1 MELLWILDF
10 LERSVPRMVVAND
23 PRPPSVIM
31 TDAFLGEDGTAAGV
45 GAVLLDHAARPE
57 RFMAA
62 RVPGATLALLQ
73 QETKFVINALE
84 VLPVL
89 FVRRM
94 WANRLL
100 HSRTFIFID
109 NDGARHSLMK
119 AYSKSEAIQKV
130 LRNIVSI
137 QAEAPAYVWYCR
149 VPSHSN
155 IADAPSRGDIS
166 ALVEGGAAQ
175 DVIPEDFWD
184 LAGRRGS
191 GA

>member
-1 MELLWILDF
+1 
-10 LERSVPRMVVAND
+10 MVVAND

-31 TDAFLGEDGTAAGV
+31 TDAFLGDDGAVAGV

-57 RFMAA
+57 RFLAA
-62 RVPGATLALLQ
+62 RVPGAFLALLQ
-73 QETKFVINALE
+73 QDTKFVINALE

-89 FVRRM
+89 FIRRL

-100 HSRTFIFID
+100 HSRAFIFID

-119 AYSKSEAIQKV
+119 AYSKSQSIQKV
-130 LRNIVSI
+130 LKGIVSI

-155 IADAPSRGDIS
+155 IADAPSRGDVS
-166 ALVEGGAAQ
+166 ALVMEGAIQ
-175 DVIPEDFWD
+175 DEVPEGYWD
-184 LAGRRGS
+184 LAEMVKGVG
-191 GA
+191 